1 MSLQSTGGV
10 AVATTADLNA
20 CLAEVDKHF
29 SEHKKWTENLINDFV
44 AKQRSMAE
52 RVDVAERELQTSLET
67 VNAELKALRSGMVT
81 NAAFRQHVN
90 LTDKRFAQEKED
102 MESKLDALK
111 IQLEKDIQ
119 SGVGNL
125 RLKAETLNA
134 NCIALAEKARVIEE
148 TTVPA
153 MKQDLEE
160 QKQKRLAETQRLE
173 AESEKVKELCEQKI
187 SHTAAALRFY
197 VTATATKLREELA
210 PLTMAKELEE
220 DWKQKESIFSNRFR
234 QNEDIIASLKDDLM
248 KHRNDFDAHVER
260 HAAEIGSHS
269 KSLKVHEITVTNL
282 QNTVASDIGDLR
294 DSIRNERA
302 SLQTEIQDA
311 RAAAIR
317 VASANETTIQ
327 NVASQMNDLR
337 NFRELIVDRLH
348 VPDVIKLVREWQT
361 GEMPQLLS
369 TVKEL
374 DEKAARVQKA
384 QGRDHEYI
392 IELQKATAAI
402 RGHFKMFHAIAVGL
416 DDKPSPAMGSFAGD
430 SPPPTTPPIH
440 PPLHSFGA
448 TADDTRLPPITTGP
462 LTVPHSARGQRLPP
476 E

>member
-1 MSLQSTGGV
+1 MRGLMVEHRLERSLET
-10 AVATTADLNA
+10 
-20 CLAEVDKHF
+20 LAHPRF
-29 SEHKKWTENLINDFV
+29 
-44 AKQRSMAE
+44 E
-52 RVDVAERELQTSLET
+52 RVDSAESELQTSLET
-67 VNAELKALRSGMVT
+67 VYIELKASRSVMVT
-81 NAAFRQHVN
+81 NAAFRQQVN
-90 LTDKRFAQEKED
+90 LIDKRFAQEKED
-102 MESKLDALK
+102 LESKLDSLK

-148 TTVPA
+148 TTVPTI
-153 MKQDLEE
+153 KTDLEE

-173 AESEKVKELCEQKI
+173 AENEKVKELCEQKI

-220 DWKQKESIFSNRFR
+220 DWRHKESSFNNRFK
-234 QNEDIIASLKDDLM
+234 QNEDIIATLKDELL

-260 HAAEIGSHS
+260 SAAEIGHHS
-269 KSLKVHEITVTNL
+269 KSLKVHEITVSNL
-282 QNTVASDIGDLR
+282 QNSMASDIGDLR

-327 NVASQMNDLR
+327 NVAGQMNDLR

-374 DEKAARVQKA
+374 DERSSKLQKS
-384 QGRDHEYI
+384 QGRDHECI
-392 IELQKATAAI
+392 MDLQKATAAI

-416 DDKPSPAMGSFAGD
+416 DDKPGPSIGSLSPGGD
-430 SPPPTTPPIH
+430 PGPGMMHGMHSTPE
-440 PPLHSFGA
+440 
-448 TADDTRLPPITTGP
+448 DTRLPPITSGP
-462 LTVPHSARGQRLPP
+462 LTSPHSARGQRLPP